1 MSRKQRFKFGN
12 FGARNFM
19 DDEGQSGAIDNDKLY
34 ELLETDKSATTAE
47 IKKAYRKVAMKKHP
61 DKGGDA
67 EEFKLVNEAYGILSD
82 EEKRKAYDKY
92 GMEGVKDGAPAR
104 TGGFDD
110 IFSAFF
116 GGGSRGR
123 QERQQPTTKSTN

>member
-1 MSRKQRFKFGN
+1 
-12 FGARNFM
+12 M
-19 DDEGQSGAIDNDKLY
+19 DDEGQSGAIDTNKLY

-104 TGGFDD
+104 TSGFDD

-116 GGGSRGR
+116 GGPARGR